1 MLLFF
6 RLSEAEYSVHDTLNS
21 TSTKYSQNKR
31 VRRSNSSKKFI
42 DTPLDKRKSDNQ
54 QEMAFKS
61 EVGEGRQSGIAGV
74 DYDTIY
80 LSIGNISISCFLT
93 SIREGLVG
101 WVGLK
106 KFPPKNKYGLKMHKI
121 T

>member
-80 LSIGNISISCFLT
+80 LSIGNILISCFLT
-93 SIREGLVG
+93 SIIIFD
-101 WVGLK
+101 K
-106 KFPPKNKYGLKMHKI
+106 KCILFLTIMKAVYF
-121 T
+121 